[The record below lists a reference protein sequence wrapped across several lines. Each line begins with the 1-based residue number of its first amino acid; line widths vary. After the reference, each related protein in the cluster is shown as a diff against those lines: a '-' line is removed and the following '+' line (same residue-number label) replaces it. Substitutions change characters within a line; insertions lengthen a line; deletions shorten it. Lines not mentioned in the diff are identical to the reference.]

1 MAPNSINRE
10 KNATLV
16 EILPKSHSQAR
27 RHLIQCVFFSLHRA
41 NTFCYPTDTSKWNFL
56 FTLQS
61 DYNTKTTTKAQ
72 CMNAIQYAIH
82 LLELKLLHKQFP
94 RFPFS
99 FVNLLKLCVQTQ
111 TLPLFARI
119 SLHSRIARAKNNSV
133 YANKCCYYVSN
144 WKVFEQLKLPFRLEW
159 ENSLSEVVR
168 LHCIPLCQSVL
179 YWFIQ
184 RFVWF
189 TAIKGVSDIF
199 HGFICLSSSGWE
211 IVPMSIIG

>member
-10 KNATLV
+10 KNATPWKSYRNPTHKPVDISYNVYFSVCIQQIPFVIQATRLN
-16 EILPKSHSQAR
+16 EIFCLLCKV
-27 RHLIQCVFFSLHRA
+27 ITTRA
-41 NTFCYPTDTSKWNFL
+41 
-56 FTLQS
+56 
-61 DYNTKTTTKAQ
+61 TTTKAQ

-119 SLHSRIARAKNNSV
+119 SLHSRIARTWNNSV

-168 LHCIPLCQSVL
+168 FHCIPLCQSVL